1 MEKRNYILMGFLF
14 YIGFELA
21 RTIDTSY
28 RAKAIEHVKNFILKA
43 KED

>member
-1 MEKRNYILMGFLF
+1 MEKKNYILMGFLF
-14 YIGFELA
+14 YIGFEIA

-28 RAKAIEHVKNFILKA
+28 RAKAIAQIKNFILKT